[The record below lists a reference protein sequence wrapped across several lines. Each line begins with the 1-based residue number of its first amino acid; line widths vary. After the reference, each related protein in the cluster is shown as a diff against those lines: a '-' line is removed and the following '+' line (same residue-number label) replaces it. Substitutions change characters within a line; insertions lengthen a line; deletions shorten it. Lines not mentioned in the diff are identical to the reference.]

1 MLRIYGRAPTSVTS
15 RMLLLFDID
24 QTLVTVRDG
33 IGRHV
38 VGNSFAQT
46 FGIDVT
52 DFLLTFSF
60 AGQTDRAI
68 MARLADHA
76 GIDATKADAG
86 WEKYRALVE
95 QDMLDG
101 VHSENVDVLPGVRDL
116 VEMLRHDPRYSLGLV
131 TGNIR
136 RIAFHKLGVA
146 GLDHAFEHGAYG
158 CEHAN
163 RSQLPPL
170 ALHRVNVAC
179 NTSFTPADCV
189 VVGDAPNDV
198 QCARDNGMACLAVA
212 TGGID
217 AEQLRQAGAH
227 VVVESF
233 ADVDGVLQI
242 FESMRG

>member
-1 MLRIYGRAPTSVTS
+1 
-15 RMLLLFDID
+15 MLLLFDID
-24 QTLVTVRDG
+24 QTLVSVRDG

-38 VGNSFAQT
+38 VGHSFRQT

-52 DFLLTFSF
+52 DYLQTFSF

-76 GIDATKADAG
+76 GISAVDADAR
-86 WEKYRALVE
+86 WEQFRASVE
-95 QDMLDG
+95 QQMLDG
-101 VHSENVDVLPGVRDL
+101 VRPENVDVLPGVRDL
-116 VEMLRHDPRYSLGLV
+116 VETLRHDSRYSLGLV

-146 GLDHAFEHGAYG
+146 GLDHAFEHGAFG

-163 RSQLPPL
+163 RSLLPPL
-170 ALHRVNVAC
+170 ALHRVNAAYQ
-179 NTSFTPADCV
+179 TSFTAADCV

-198 QCARDNGMACLAVA
+198 QCARDNGMTCLAVA

-217 AEQLRQAGAH
+217 AARLRLAGAD